1 MHKKSSKIIHL
12 EGNDKNHPERVNH
25 NEPKPVEKIGNAPRH
40 LTDEQ
45 KAIWNEI
52 ISQVPP
58 GVITK
63 MDRMTLEMVSV
74 LMLKFRKA
82 AEPLTVD
89 MLAGEQALPKMQGN
103 ELSMLMKGLQT
114 LGMTPA
120 DRSRVSDGG
129 GSGGDDGWGNA

>member
-1 MHKKSSKIIHL
+1 MQKKPSKIIAL
-12 EGNDKNHPERVNH
+12 EGGRKNHPERENK
-25 NEPKPVEKIGNAPRH
+25 NEPKPIEKIGNAPRH

-52 ISQVPP
+52 ISQVPL

-63 MDRMTLEMVSV
+63 MDRMILETVSV

-82 AEPLTVD
+82 SEPLTAD
-89 MLAGEQALPKMQGN
+89 MLSGDLAAPKMQGN

-129 GSGGDDGWGNA
+129 GSGGEDGWGNA